1 MFGLFFV
8 EVTIELELFLFFLS
22 RTHGTT
28 DKFQRKLVSIL
39 GIYFLLLAVGRGF
52 LIYNDFYPLSL
63 DSFYYI
69 LGTGVSLLGMVFFI
83 FLAENIIP
91 RNTRY
96 LFTLLSCAT
105 LISIFFVDLQMAKN
119 ILYVMLPFIFLIGFV
134 FLGYLIRKTGGSVR
148 YNFVL
153 IFFGQLFFGV
163 GQGFNI
169 DWISEWFI
177 NEVGFDVQIIGLMT
191 IIGGLGLIALGF
203 WRLPSFS
210 ELEWHSKMLQL
221 FVITNTHGICCFH
234 FAFKESQEEMD
245 SDLISSGVTGIIS
258 FIKEITSSKM
268 HLKEVDHEDIQILF
282 EYGKYT
288 ITALL
293 AEEPLEVYQDK
304 LKEFVE
310 KFEERF
316 LALLS
321 DWTGSI
327 NEFQSAT
334 DLLEGIFEQNMNK
347 FST

>member
-1 MFGLFFV
+1 V
-8 EVTIELELFLFFLS
+8 N
-22 RTHGTT
+22 
-28 DKFQRKLVSIL
+28 IL
-39 GIYFLLLAVGRGF
+39 GIYFLLLAVGWGF
-52 LIYNDFYPLSL
+52 LIYNDFYIFSS

-69 LGTGVSLLGMVFFI
+69 LGTAVSLLGMVFFI
-83 FLAENIIP
+83 FLAESIVP

-105 LISIFFVDLQMAKN
+105 LVSIFFVDLQMAKN

-134 FLGYLIRKTGGSVR
+134 FLGYLIRKTSGNVR

-153 IFFGQLFFGV
+153 IFIGQLFFGV
-163 GQGFNI
+163 GQGFNT

-177 NEVGFDVQIIGLMT
+177 NEVGFDIQIIGLMT
-191 IIGGLGLIALGF
+191 IIGGLGFIALGF

-210 ELEWHSKMLQL
+210 EIEWHNKMLQL

-234 FAFKESQEEMD
+234 FAFKESQDEKVD
-245 SDLISSGVTGIIS
+245 SDLISSGVTGIIA

-268 HLKEVDHEDIQILF
+268 HLKELDHEDIQILF

-293 AEEPLEVYQDK
+293 AEEPLKVYQEK
-304 LKEFVE
+304 LKKFVE

-316 LALLS
+316 LTLLS
-321 DWTGSI
+321 DWTGSMNGFRVAI
-327 NEFQSAT
+327 
-334 DLLEGIFEQNMNK
+334 DLVESIFEQK
-347 FST
+347 KGIALKDTES